1 MSRRGVEPAGITA
14 CIFDDCETLSNYNF
28 EGEKKSIYCK
38 KHKLEDMIDVNHNFC
53 IFESCKIRPSYNFI
67 NEKKLLYCK
76 EHKLEGMVDV
86 VSDTCIFND
95 CETIPCYN
103 FEGENRAIYCRK
115 HILEGMIDIKSKTCK
130 TYLCQTKITKK
141 YDFSKS
147 ITHLDDGYNETTYK
161 NNNFLDYSYRKFHEN
176 GQLKE
181 SGFYDLKSVTDT
193 IDIYYS
199 PIPIFDDGIKA
210 IQVTKEAVKH
220 GVWLF
225 YNRKG
230 KIIKREIYYYG
241 ELVKN

>member
-1 MSRRGVEPAGITA
+1 MIPLYSICQKKLEYFTFDNSICNN
-14 CIFDDCETLSNYNF
+14 CIHNEKELTKYQSIMLERNDTLYTYFSCPCNKDLVKIEHNKTIYKGLNF
-28 EGEKKSIYCK
+28 EYYYAYRNEINDSIISKTTY
-38 KHKLEDMIDVNHNFC
+38 
-53 IFESCKIRPSYNFI
+53 FENGFI
-67 NEKKLLYCK
+67 NE
-76 EHKLEGMVDV
+76 E
-86 VSDTCIFND
+86 
-95 CETIPCYN
+95 
-103 FEGENRAIYCRK
+103 
-115 HILEGMIDIKSKTCK
+115 
-130 TYLCQTKITKK
+130 KITKK